1 MDYCFADFET
11 RSAIDIKKSGAFRY
25 VEDESFDVLLLAYAF
40 DDGPVQ
46 VVDFTQGETWPEEFL
61 QALRD
66 PSVTKVAHN
75 AIFERT
81 VIGKLL
87 GYTPP
92 EEWLD
97 TMHLAAQCGL
107 PLSLDAA
114 GKALG
119 LPEDQAKMREGKAL
133 IRYFCQPCK
142 PIKANGGRTWNLP
155 EHAPEKWDTFKAYC
169 QRDVEVERTIFHTL
183 ERWMPSPEERRFW
196 CLDARIN
203 ERGVRIDRRM
213 AQFAVAMDQ
222 RYKEELTAKAVALT
236 GLENPK
242 SVSQVKTWLADQEGK
257 EFPSLNK
264 KVVADVVASL
274 TSDASREFMALR
286 SELSKSSTAKYEAM
300 LRAACAD
307 DHVRGTFQFY
317 GANRTGRMAG
327 RLLQLQNL
335 PQNHMEDL
343 DEARQLVLGGH
354 YTALKVLYDGVS
366 QPLSE
371 LIRTALIPEPGHQ
384 FLVADFSAIEAR
396 VIAWMAGER
405 WRLDA
410 FREGAD
416 IYCASASQAFHV
428 PVVKH
433 GINGHLR
440 QKGKIMELACI
451 AEDELVLTDT
461 GLVPIQDVTTDMKLW
476 DGEEWVSHDG
486 VVCKGEKEVITY
498 GGLTATPN
506 HLVWVE
512 GCKNPFPFGYAA
524 SLHLELLHLEDSTAF
539 TKRDCFYDSVR
550 VYDILNARPRHRFT
564 VSNVLVH
571 NCGYG
576 GGIGAM
582 KAFGADKLGMTE
594 DEMQETVDLWRESSP
609 RICEFWRS
617 LEKAAI
623 RSVVRR
629 AHTVSEIGGIGFDME
644 QGVLWM
650 TLPSGRRIAYWGA
663 RYEESHR
670 NAGRKV
676 LSYMGQNQQTK
687 KWERIETWGG
697 KLVEN
702 CWAAGTPVLTHRG
715 WVPIEDVSGADLV
728 WDGVEW
734 VPTNGSAVRYSRR
747 PLFELDGLCVTG
759 EHKILTERG
768 WVNAA
773 DCDGLDRVQVQLP
786 GDSGPQ
792 YGHGF
797 SWAPEVEC
805 QVRMRKCTPR
815 GYQGCPAQGEAG
827 TTCVLWL
834 QNEGA
839 YRCGPTDT
847 RNVEAPGLRCVALH
861 GAALYRADAPSL
873 EKLRWAWHHGLRSVA
888 AQLREFLGRHGP
900 NLFPWFGAG
909 SKGKRKGVFPRELPL
924 GDTKA
929 EHPQSAKIQVCRVQ
943 GAEGECFGTGR
954 ETGDKLHHTP
964 VSAGTRL
971 SCRSSGRCSGREE
984 PVYDVLNCG
993 PRHRYV
999 VLGKS
1004 GPIIAHNCVQ
1014 ATARDCLREAM
1025 FALDAAGFDIRATV
1039 HDEVIVTEPIG
1050 GRSAEEMA
1058 ALMGGP
1064 IPWAPGLPLRADG
1077 YACPYYQKD

>member
-25 VEDESFDVLLLAYAF
+25 IEDESFDVLLLAYAF
-40 DDGPVQ
+40 DDRPARI
-46 VVDFTQGETWPEEFL
+46 VDFASGETWPEEFL

-66 PSVTKVAHN
+66 PAVTKVAHN

-142 PIKANGGRTWNLP
+142 PTKANGGRTWNLP

-169 QRDVEVERTIFHTL
+169 QRDVETERTIFHTL

-222 RYKEELTAKAVALT
+222 RSKEELTTKAVALT

-274 TSDASREFMALR
+274 TSDASREFMAIR

-317 GANRTGRMAG
+317 GANRTGRFAG
-327 RLLQLQNL
+327 RLVQYQNL

-343 DEARQLVLGGH
+343 DEARQLVRGGH
-354 YTALKVLYDGVS
+354 YTALKSLYDGVS

-433 GINGHLR
+433 GVNGHLR

-498 GGLTATPN
+498 GGLTATPD

-550 VYDILNARPRHRFT
+550 VYDILNAGPRHRFT

-582 KAFGADKLGMTE
+582 KAFCADKLGMTE
-594 DEMQETVDLWRESSP
+594 EEMQETVDLWRESSP

-663 RYEESHR
+663 RYEESSR
-670 NAGRKV
+670 NPGRKV

-697 KLVEN
+697 KLVE
-702 CWAAGTPVLTHRG
+702 
-715 WVPIEDVSGADLV
+715 
-728 WDGVEW
+728 
-734 VPTNGSAVRYSRR
+734 
-747 PLFELDGLCVTG
+747 
-759 EHKILTERG
+759 
-768 WVNAA
+768 
-773 DCDGLDRVQVQLP
+773 
-786 GDSGPQ
+786 
-792 YGHGF
+792 
-797 SWAPEVEC
+797 
-805 QVRMRKCTPR
+805 
-815 GYQGCPAQGEAG
+815 
-827 TTCVLWL
+827 
-834 QNEGA
+834 
-839 YRCGPTDT
+839 
-847 RNVEAPGLRCVALH
+847 
-861 GAALYRADAPSL
+861 
-873 EKLRWAWHHGLRSVA
+873 
-888 AQLREFLGRHGP
+888 
-900 NLFPWFGAG
+900 
-909 SKGKRKGVFPRELPL
+909 
-924 GDTKA
+924 
-929 EHPQSAKIQVCRVQ
+929 
-943 GAEGECFGTGR
+943 
-954 ETGDKLHHTP
+954 
-964 VSAGTRL
+964 
-971 SCRSSGRCSGREE
+971 
-984 PVYDVLNCG
+984 
-993 PRHRYV
+993 
-999 VLGKS
+999 
-1004 GPIIAHNCVQ
+1004 NCVQ

-1050 GRSAEEMA
+1050 GRSVEEMA

-1077 YACPYYQKD
+1077 YACPYYKKD